1 MIKKQ
6 INLSIAFLDILI
18 SGIDNQNLMTL
29 QTCHKSTYTG
39 LILNFKSF
47 TSFWCKI
54 SLIKYL
60 IDRSF

>member
-1 MIKKQ
+1 MIRKQ
-6 INLSIAFLDILI
+6 INLFIAFLDILI

-39 LILNFKSF
+39 LILNCKSF
-47 TSFWCKI
+47 TSSWCKI